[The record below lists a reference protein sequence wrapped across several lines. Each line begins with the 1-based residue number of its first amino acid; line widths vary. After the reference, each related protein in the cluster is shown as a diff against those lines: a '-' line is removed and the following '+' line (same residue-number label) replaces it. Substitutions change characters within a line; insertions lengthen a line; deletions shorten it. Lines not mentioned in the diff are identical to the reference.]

1 MTLASTRI
9 PPCNTSG
16 ATRHPPTS
24 RMRSIVAASIV
35 ALLSCSLAS
44 AAEPTPPVP
53 PPATIEGSDMLK
65 PKGRLRV
72 LGSEVPPGTKKRL
85 TWTSGA
91 AMEGFVSP
99 VPVYVLNGKGK
110 GPVLCLTAAVHGD
123 ELNGIEVARRVLD
136 DLDVEE
142 LNGAVIGVPIV
153 NIQGFY
159 RGTRYLPDRRDL
171 NRHFPGNSTGSAA
184 TRMAHSFFTEIVK
197 HCSALIDLHTGSLN
211 RTNLPQVRADM
222 RLPQV
227 ARMTKGFGATVVLHS
242 VGEKGS
248 LRRAAADAGIPSV
261 TFEMGEPMRVQS
273 EQVEHGA
280 KAVETLMYSLGMT
293 RQRRYWGDPE
303 PVYYASKWVR
313 VDHGGILFSDVALGE
328 RVSEG
333 ELLGMVADPISNKQY
348 RIYAPISGRV
358 LGMALNQVVLPGFAA
373 YRIGTA
379 TSPPRMFK
387 QSGEEASEDNREEDE
402 GAPPE
407 EVEPPD
413 QR

>member
-1 MTLASTRI
+1 MIRLAAAI
-9 PPCNTSG
+9 VCMAPCLVL
-16 ATRHPPTS
+16 ATNPAPAQT
-24 RMRSIVAASIV
+24 
-35 ALLSCSLAS
+35 
-44 AAEPTPPVP
+44 PTPDGTTAAN
-53 PPATIEGSDMLK
+53 ATALK
-65 PKGRLRV
+65 PKGKLRL
-72 LGSEVPPGTKKRL
+72 LGSDVAPGTSKRL
-85 TWTSGA
+85 TWSSDA
-91 AMEGFVSP
+91 AMEGLVAP
-99 VPVYVLNGKGK
+99 VPVMVLNGKGP

-123 ELNGIEVARRVLD
+123 ELNGIEVTRRVLD
-136 DLDVEE
+136 ELDLEE

-171 NRHFPGNSTGSAA
+171 NRYFPGNPRGSAA
-184 TRMAHSFFTEIVK
+184 TRTAYSFFTEVVK

-211 RTNLPQVRADM
+211 RTNLPQVRADL

-227 ARMTKGFGATVVLHS
+227 ARMTQAFGATVVLHS
-242 VGEKGS
+242 VGDKGS
-248 LRRAAADAGIPSV
+248 LRRAASDAGIPSV
-261 TFEMGEPMRVQS
+261 TFEMGEPMRVQP

-280 KAVETLMYSLGMT
+280 KAIETLMYSLGMT

-333 ELLGMVADPISNKQY
+333 ELLGVVTDPISNQQH

-358 LGMALNQVVLPGFAA
+358 LGMALHQVVLPGFAA

-379 TSPPRMFK
+379 TSKSGATK
-387 QSGEEASEDNREEDE
+387 QSSEDPGEDVPEDE
-402 GAPPE
+402 TPPE
-407 EVEPPD
+407 EPD
-413 QR
+413 NSPRG

>member
-1 MTLASTRI
+1 MKRYINIA
-9 PPCNTSG
+9 
-16 ATRHPPTS
+16 AAFAA
-24 RMRSIVAASIV
+24 IVGV
-35 ALLSCSLAS
+35 AVSAGGG
-44 AAEPTPPVP
+44 AAEQ
-53 PPATIEGSDMLK
+53 PAPQVIEGAETLK
-65 PKGRLRV
+65 PKGRVRL
-72 LGSEVPPGTKKRL
+72 LGSEVPPGTRKRL
-85 TWTSGA
+85 TWTSGTA
-91 AMEGFVSP
+91 IEGFVAP
-99 VPVYVLNGKGK
+99 VPVFVLNGKGP

-136 DLDVEE
+136 DIDVEE

-171 NRHFPGNSTGSAA
+171 NRHFPGNPRGSAA
-184 TRMAHSFFTEIVK
+184 TRMAHSFFTDIVR

-211 RTNLPQVRADM
+211 RTNLPQVRADL

-227 ARMTKGFGATVVLHS
+227 SRMTKAFGATVVLHS
-242 VGEKGS
+242 VGDRGS
-248 LRRAAADAGIPSV
+248 LRRAATDAGIPSV

-280 KAVETLMYSLGMT
+280 KAVETLLYSLGMT

-333 ELLGMVADPISNKQY
+333 ELLGVVTDPISNQQH
-348 RIYAPISGRV
+348 RIYAPTSGRV

-379 TSPPRMFK
+379 TSPSRMHK
-387 QSGEEASEDNREEDE
+387 QQPSSDETTEDSREDDE
-402 GAPPE
+402 APPE
-407 EVEPPD
+407 EPD
-413 QR
+413 DPAG

>member
-1 MTLASTRI
+1 MIRLAAAI
-9 PPCNTSG
+9 LCMAPCLVLATNPAPAQTPAPDDNSANTT
-16 ATRHPPTS
+16 A
-24 RMRSIVAASIV
+24 
-35 ALLSCSLAS
+35 
-44 AAEPTPPVP
+44 
-53 PPATIEGSDMLK
+53 LK
-65 PKGRLRV
+65 PKGKLRL
-72 LGSEVPPGTKKRL
+72 LGSDVAPGTRKRL
-85 TWTSGA
+85 TWSSDA
-91 AMEGFVSP
+91 AMEGLVAP
-99 VPVYVLNGKGK
+99 VPVMVLNGKGP

-123 ELNGIEVARRVLD
+123 ELNGIEVTRRVLD
-136 DLDVEE
+136 DLDLEE

-171 NRHFPGNSTGSAA
+171 NRYFPGNPRGSAA
-184 TRMAHSFFTEIVK
+184 TRTAYSFFTEVVK

-211 RTNLPQVRADM
+211 RTNLPQVRADL

-227 ARMTKGFGATVVLHS
+227 ARMTQAFGATVVLHS
-242 VGEKGS
+242 VGDKGS
-248 LRRAAADAGIPSV
+248 LRRAASDAGIPSV
-261 TFEMGEPMRVQS
+261 TFEMGEPMRVQP

-280 KAVETLMYSLGMT
+280 KAIETLMYSLGMT

-333 ELLGMVADPISNKQY
+333 ELLGVVTDPISNQQH

-379 TSPPRMFK
+379 TSKSGATK
-387 QSGEEASEDNREEDE
+387 QSSEDPGEDAPEDE
-402 GAPPE
+402 TPPE
-407 EVEPPD
+407 EPD
-413 QR
+413 NSPRG

>member
-1 MTLASTRI
+1 MTCADELRGPLRGVRALVLA
-9 PPCNTSG
+9 
-16 ATRHPPTS
+16 
-24 RMRSIVAASIV
+24 AAFTLCCAI
-35 ALLSCSLAS
+35 ARADAPNE
-44 AAEPTPPVP
+44 AAE
-53 PPATIEGSDMLK
+53 ATSLK
-65 PKGRLRV
+65 PKGRLRL
-72 LGSEVPPGTKKRL
+72 LGAEVPAGAHKRL
-85 TWTSGA
+85 IWTSGA

-99 VPVYVLNGKGK
+99 APVMVVNGKGP

-123 ELNGIEVARRVLD
+123 ELNGIEVIRRVLD
-136 DLDVEE
+136 DVDLEE

-171 NRHFPGNSTGSAA
+171 NRYFPGNARGSAA
-184 TRMAHSFFTEIVK
+184 TRMAHSFFTEVVR

-211 RTNLPQVRADM
+211 RTNLPQVRADL
-222 RLPQV
+222 RESQV
-227 ARMTKGFGATVVLHS
+227 ARLTRAFGATVVLHS
-242 VGEKGS
+242 VGDRGS
-248 LRRAAADAGIPSV
+248 LRRAASEVGIPAV
-261 TFEMGEPMRVQS
+261 TFEMGEPMRVQP

-280 KAVETLMYSLGMT
+280 KAIETLMYSLGMT

-333 ELLGMVADPISNKQY
+333 ELLGVVTDPISNQQH
-348 RIYAPISGRV
+348 RVYAPIAGRI

-379 TSPPRMFK
+379 TSKSEAAMP
-387 QSGEEASEDNREEDE
+387 QSAEAMDDDEEDASADAD
-402 GAPPE
+402 GSP
-407 EVEPPD
+407 
-413 QR
+413 RG